1 MLTYR
6 ADNKDG
12 SDINSTWRLSSSER
26 LNQSYSGEKLLLNW
40 NYRQRKID
48 LQQWLEKNQRHFLDI
63 PTIFATIVKSNAL
76 DF

>member
-48 LQQWLEKNQRHFLDI
+48 LQQWLEKNQ
-63 PTIFATIVKSNAL
+63 IF
-76 DF
+76 